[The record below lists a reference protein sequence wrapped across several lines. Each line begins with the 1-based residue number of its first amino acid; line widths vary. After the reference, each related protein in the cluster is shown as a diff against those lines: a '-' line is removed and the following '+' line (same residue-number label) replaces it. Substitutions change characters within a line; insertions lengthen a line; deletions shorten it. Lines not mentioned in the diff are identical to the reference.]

1 MEAEPYSVSTEKL
14 IEGQGQPQIQQM
26 QPQVQQQMQP
36 QVQQQPSSSFSI
48 FFWKFF
54 SVISWVL
61 LIFTSLEAYRHNTSF
76 FSLYKTILVK
86 ASSTYLYLYIPITI
100 NIGMLQSFFLIIL
113 FLAFFNFA
121 YLGLYKG
128 DYSIIDP
135 LFTSSTKFHSIPLLF
150 FSFINISLQ
159 NKKNGLEILDMEGEI
174 IQDLVFT
181 FIALGFLIY
190 VYTKTNLQAEWY
202 IVLTIKKGL
211 FSSLIVILWY
221 NLFYT
226 SMLIGC
232 INTYESLS
240 IESFLKGAGISFS
253 ILIGF
258 GSLVFSLVFKDVIA
272 AVTNLLIY
280 IGLVS
285 SFFGMNGKNGIMRS
299 LYGGVADGVI
309 EIIIMVLNL
318 VVILLLIFSYN
329 AQLTENKFAAQ

>member
-1 MEAEPYSVSTEKL
+1 
-14 IEGQGQPQIQQM
+14 
-26 QPQVQQQMQP
+26 MQP

-76 FSLYKTILVK
+76 FSLYRTILVK

-135 LFTSSTKFHSIPLLF
+135 LFTSATKFHSIPLLF

-226 SMLIGC
+226 SILIGC
-232 INTYESLS
+232 INTSAS
-240 IESFLKGAGISFS
+240 IDSFLKGAGISFS

-258 GSLVFSLVFKDVIA
+258 GSLIFSLVFKDVIA

-285 SFFGMNGKNGIMRS
+285 SFFGMNGKNELIRS
-299 LYGGVADGVI
+299 FYGGVADGVI

>member
-61 LIFTSLEAYRHNTSF
+61 LIFTSLEAYRKNTSLFLIYERNTSF
-76 FSLYKTILVK
+76 
-86 ASSTYLYLYIPITI
+86 YLPISI
-100 NIGMLQSFFLIIL
+100 NMGMLQSFFLIIL
-113 FLAFFNFA
+113 FLGFFNFA

-135 LFTSSTKFHSIPLLF
+135 LFTSATKFHSLPLLLV
-150 FSFINISLQ
+150 SFINISLQ
-159 NKKNGLEILDMEGEI
+159 TIKNSSDNENIKGQFIE
-174 IQDLVFT
+174 DLVFT
-181 FIALGFLIY
+181 CIALGLLVY
-190 VYTKTNLQAEWY
+190 VYIKTNLQADWFS
-202 IVLTIKKGL
+202 ILTIKKGL
-211 FSSLIVILWY
+211 FSSLIIILWY

-226 SMLIGC
+226 SIIIGI
-232 INTYESLS
+232 INNQRGDIY
-240 IESFLKGAGISFS
+240 SFLKGAGISFS
-253 ILIGF
+253 ILVGF
-258 GSLVFSLVFKDVIA
+258 GSLIFSLVFKDVIA

-280 IGLVS
+280 IGMVC
-285 SFFGMNGKNGIMRS
+285 SFFGMKGKTEELRY

-329 AQLTENKFAAQ
+329 AQLTENKFATQ

>member
-1 MEAEPYSVSTEKL
+1 
-14 IEGQGQPQIQQM
+14 
-26 QPQVQQQMQP
+26 
-36 QVQQQPSSSFSI
+36 
-48 FFWKFF
+48 
-54 SVISWVL
+54 
-61 LIFTSLEAYRHNTSF
+61 
-76 FSLYKTILVK
+76 
-86 ASSTYLYLYIPITI
+86 
-100 NIGMLQSFFLIIL
+100 
-113 FLAFFNFA
+113 
-121 YLGLYKG
+121 
-128 DYSIIDP
+128 
-135 LFTSSTKFHSIPLLF
+135 
-150 FSFINISLQ
+150 
-159 NKKNGLEILDMEGEI
+159 MEGEI

-226 SMLIGC
+226 SIIIGI
-232 INTYESLS
+232 INNLRGDIY
-240 IESFLKGAGISFS
+240 SFLKGAGISFS
-253 ILIGF
+253 ILVGF
-258 GSLVFSLVFKDVIA
+258 GSLIFSLVFKDVIA

-329 AQLTENKFAAQ
+329 AQLTENKFAAL

>member
-1 MEAEPYSVSTEKL
+1 
-14 IEGQGQPQIQQM
+14 M
-26 QPQVQQQMQP
+26 QPLVQQQMQP

-61 LIFTSLEAYRHNTSF
+61 LIFTSLEAYRYNTSF
-76 FSLYKTILVK
+76 FSLYRTILVK
-86 ASSTYLYLYIPITI
+86 ILSSYLNFYIPISI
-100 NIGMLQSFFLIIL
+100 NMGMLQSFFLIIL

-135 LFTSSTKFHSIPLLF
+135 LFTSATKFHSIPLLF

-159 NKKNGLEILDMEGEI
+159 NKKYGLEMNDMEGEI
-174 IQDLVFT
+174 YLVFT

-190 VYTKTNLQAEWY
+190 VYIKTNLQSEWY

-226 SMLIGC
+226 SILIGC
-232 INTYESLS
+232 INTSAS
-240 IESFLKGAGISFS
+240 IDSFLKGAGISFS

-258 GSLVFSLVFKDVIA
+258 GSLIFSLVFKDVIA

-285 SFFGMNGKNGIMRS
+285 SFFGMNGKNELIRS
-299 LYGGVADGVI
+299 FYGGVADGVI